1 MTIKDDD
8 KNQVIYAT
16 STDIFSKALENTIKA
31 FVGTDNYQK
40 YLDNTQEEI
49 TDTGTIIENVYIENA
64 KTLKETY
71 ISTDEKIYTDSDELS
86 KYLLFGEN
94 VEKTSYT
101 VKSGDTIESIA
112 FDNKISVEELLLSN
126 DDITNAK
133 NLLYVGQNVQI
144 AVTDPQ
150 IKVVVEEYVV
160 EDVENKF
167 STIEEYSNE
176 LAIGNNQV
184 TQYGSNGIDRVSRDI
199 KKVNGLTT
207 YVNTQSKVEIKPTVN
222 QIVLIGQ
229 KYIPT
234 VGSLTVWA
242 WPTNSGFYI

>member
-1 MTIKDDD
+1 MLKYDEVMPTKIYDIRNVMSVATMAQNLYTLGYTEKANNLIKRYATYIEKEINYLADVTKS
-8 KNQVIYAT
+8 KNQLI
-16 STDIFSKALENTIKA
+16 
-31 FVGTDNYQK
+31 G
-40 YLDNTQEEI
+40 
-49 TDTGTIIENVYIENA
+49 
-64 KTLKETY
+64 
-71 ISTDEKIYTDSDELS
+71 
-86 KYLLFGEN
+86 
-94 VEKTSYT
+94 
-101 VKSGDTIESIA
+101 
-112 FDNKISVEELLLSN
+112 
-126 DDITNAK
+126 
-133 NLLYVGQNVQI
+133 GQNVQI

-222 QIVLIGQ
+222 QIVLIG
-229 KYIPT
+229 
-234 VGSLTVWA
+234 VAFAS
-242 WPTNSGFYI
+242 